1 MNNIYKII
9 CVGALIMGSVFIG
22 STVKS
27 IAQEQPQQEVL
38 PASFPGV
45 VPFTMSSGRFG
56 FFEQGTGRVFIYDDN
71 LSECVYIGQ
80 LKKLGDPVIQ
90 LK

>member
-1 MNNIYKII
+1 MNSNIYKII
-9 CVGALIMGSVFIG
+9 CVCALIMGSVFIG

-27 IAQEQPQQEVL
+27 IAQENQEVL

-56 FFEQGTGRVFIYDDN
+56 FFEQGTGRIFLYDDN
-71 LSECVYIGQ
+71 LNDCIYIGQ
-80 LKKLGDPVIQ
+80 LKKLGEPVIQ
-90 LK
+90 IK